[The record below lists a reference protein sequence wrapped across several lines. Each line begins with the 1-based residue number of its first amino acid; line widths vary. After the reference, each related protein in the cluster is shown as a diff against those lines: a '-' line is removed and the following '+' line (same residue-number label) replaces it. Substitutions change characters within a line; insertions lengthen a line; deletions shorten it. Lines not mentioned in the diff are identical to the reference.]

1 MLFFLTQKWILSER
15 KREEWEMNN
24 YPEGEIREMI
34 DIYESR
40 GMSPQDAKL
49 VIETMAKY
57 KDFFVDVMMQ
67 QELELQ
73 ASSYHRAIMSCEYVH
88 FLANI
93 VLLPHDRYQMKIM
106 FRRAVVKVGFNH
118 VASDLIVV
126 FCHSSCNERVYIFHV
141 FIFQALSCFA
151 PLQHSERC
159 LC

>member
-73 ASSYHRAIMSCEYVH
+73 ASSYHRAM
-88 FLANI
+88 
-93 VLLPHDRYQMKIM
+93 
-106 FRRAVVKVGFNH
+106 
-118 VASDLIVV
+118 
-126 FCHSSCNERVYIFHV
+126 
-141 FIFQALSCFA
+141 
-151 PLQHSERC
+151 
-159 LC
+159 

>member
-1 MLFFLTQKWILSER
+1 
-15 KREEWEMNN
+15 
-24 YPEGEIREMI
+24 MI

-126 FCHSSCNERVYIFHV
+126 F
-141 FIFQALSCFA
+141 LSY
-151 PLQHSERC
+151 LM
-159 LC
+159 